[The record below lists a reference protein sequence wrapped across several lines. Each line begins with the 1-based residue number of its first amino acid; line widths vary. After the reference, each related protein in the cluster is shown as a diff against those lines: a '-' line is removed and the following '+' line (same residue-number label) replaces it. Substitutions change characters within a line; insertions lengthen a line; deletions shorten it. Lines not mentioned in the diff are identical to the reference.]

1 MVKARR
7 FILVKNFED
16 IPKETDLQLV
26 EEELPALKD
35 GQFLSEA
42 VYLSVDPYMRAYS
55 HQLREGITMIGSQ
68 VAKIVQS
75 RNKDFPVGKYVVGD
89 FGWRT
94 HTISDGNIA
103 NVYVNTITPYLL
115 PDIGDLP
122 HSLALGTLGM
132 PGNTAY
138 FGFLEVCKPKPGE
151 TVVVT
156 GAGGAVGSHVGQ
168 IAKIRGCRVIGI
180 TGSDEK
186 CNWIKSL
193 GFDHA
198 INYKTVNLH
207 TALAEAA
214 PRGIDCYF
222 DNVGGEVSS
231 IIIQHMNEFGRI
243 SVCGSISSY
252 NSDIRNLPKATVI
265 QPSVVFQ
272 QLEMKGFLVTHW
284 NHRWMEGIKQN
295 LQWIQEGRLK
305 YKETVTE
312 GFENMTKA
320 FISLLTGENLGKAIV
335 KV

>member
-1 MVKARR
+1 MVKGKR
-7 FILVKNFED
+7 FVLGKNFKNLPQES
-16 IPKETDLQLV
+16 DLQLT
-26 EEELPALKD
+26 EEELPTLKD
-35 GQFLSEA
+35 GQFLAEA

-68 VAKIVQS
+68 VAKITQS
-75 RNKDFPVGKYVVGD
+75 KNKNFPVGQYVVGD

-94 HTISDGNIA
+94 HTISDGKSVSKDA
-103 NVYVNTITPYLL
+103 RAPYLI
-115 PDIGDLP
+115 PDIGNLP
-122 HSLALGTLGM
+122 ISLTLGVLGM

-138 FGFLEVCKPKPGE
+138 FGLLEICKPMTGE
-151 TVVVT
+151 VVIVT

-168 IAKIRGCRVIGI
+168 IAKIKGCRVIGI

-186 CNWIKSL
+186 CKWIKSL

-198 INYKTVNLH
+198 INYKTANLH

-222 DNVGGEVSS
+222 DNVGGEISS
-231 IIIQHMNEFGRI
+231 VIIQHMNKHGRI

-265 QPSVVFQ
+265 QPSVVFK
-272 QLEMKGFLVTHW
+272 QLEMKGFVVTHW
-284 NHRWMEGIKQN
+284 NTRWMEGIKHN
-295 LQWIQEGRLK
+295 LQWIQDGKLK
-305 YKETVTE
+305 YKETVTD

-320 FISLLTGENLGKAIV
+320 FISLLNGENIGKAIV

>member
-1 MVKARR
+1 MVKAKR
-7 FILVKNFED
+7 FVLVKNFENL
-16 IPKETDLQLV
+16 PKESDLKLM
-26 EEELPALKD
+26 EEELPALKE
-35 GQFLSEA
+35 GQFLAEA

-68 VAKIVQS
+68 VAKIIQS
-75 RNKDFPVGKYVVGD
+75 KNKDFPVNKYIVGQ
-89 FGWRT
+89 FGWRS
-94 HTISDGNIA
+94 HTISEGKSVSPD
-103 NVYVNTITPYLL
+103 VMPPYIL
-115 PDIGDLP
+115 PDFGKLP
-122 HSLALGTLGM
+122 LSLALGSLGM
-132 PGNTAY
+132 PGNTAL
-138 FGFLEVCKPKPGE
+138 FGFLEICKPKAGE

-168 IAKIRGCRVIGI
+168 IAKLKGCNVIGI
-180 TGSDEK
+180 TGSEEK
-186 CNWIKSL
+186 CKWIKSL

-198 INYKTVNLH
+198 INYKTANLH

-214 PRGIDCYF
+214 PRGVDCYF

-231 IIIQHMNEFGRI
+231 IIIQHMHKFGRV

-272 QLEMKGFLVTHW
+272 QLEIKGFVVSNW
-284 NHRWMEGIKQN
+284 SNRWMEGIKQN
-295 LQWIQEGRLK
+295 LQWIQEGKVK
-305 YKETVTE
+305 YKETITD

-320 FISLLTGENLGKAIV
+320 FISLLNGENVGKAVV